1 MLFSVDL
8 RACCT
13 DYLFAGPEGPARR
26 HESSTSRLRGVAK
39 LIHAQRLC
47 RAPQR
52 TNCLPIG
59 AERCYISRVIAGEQ
73 QTTPA
78 LRRLFPF
85 PSGSAASVAIPE
97 ILNELAAQAHQR
109 KTQTPPQSR
118 PYVLLNMASTADGR
132 ASIDGRAGPIGDR
145 ADSALLHG
153 LRTIAE
159 GLLVGAGTV
168 RAEHYARVL
177 RGEQDRQA
185 RRAHGLSAE
194 LSTFI
199 VSGSMRLDPQEVP
212 LLAEPQAP
220 VIMVTP
226 TAQELAPC
234 PAQPGYLR
242 CERDGKL
249 DLALAMRRIHDE
261 HDVGTLLC
269 EGGPHLA
276 AQLIQRELVDELF
289 LSLAPKLA
297 GGEEHLRILAGVE
310 IEPPRQL
317 ELIALYEHESGLFLR
332 YRLAR

>member
-1 MLFSVDL
+1 M
-8 RACCT
+8 
-13 DYLFAGPEGPARR
+13 
-26 HESSTSRLRGVAK
+26 
-39 LIHAQRLC
+39 
-47 RAPQR
+47 
-52 TNCLPIG
+52 
-59 AERCYISRVIAGEQ
+59 
-73 QTTPA
+73 
-78 LRRLFPF
+78 
-85 PSGSAASVAIPE
+85 
-97 ILNELAAQAHQR
+97 
-109 KTQTPPQSR
+109 
-118 PYVLLNMASTADGR
+118 LLNMASTADGR

-177 RGEQDRQA
+177 RGEQDRQM
-185 RRAHGLSAE
+185 RRAYGLSAE
-194 LSTFI
+194 LPTFI
-199 VSGSMRLDPQEVP
+199 VSRSMRLDPQEVP

-261 HDVGTLLC
+261 HGVGTLLC

-276 AQLIQRELVDELF
+276 AQLVQHGLVDELF

-297 GGEEHLRILAGVE
+297 GGQESLRILAGAE
-310 IEPPRQL
+310 IDPPQQL
-317 ELIALYEHESGLFLR
+317 ELIALYEHESSLFLR